1 MIKILYEDNAIL
13 VCVKPAGVPT
23 QTAKITE
30 KDMVSELNIHL
41 KKQNPKAGQVYV
53 IHRLDRE
60 VKGVLVFAKTKSAAA
75 SLSKQIQDKII
86 NKHYM
91 AYVDGLFDKIS
102 NEYVL
107 LENYLYKDSKESKA
121 VVIENATAI
130 AEDVKQA
137 KLEYRIEELFKDENR
152 SLLEIN
158 LLTGRFHQIR
168 AQLSNIGHPISN
180 DIKYG
185 GTKCSKYRR
194 NEIGLVAYK
203 LEFEHP
209 ESKEQMSFEID

>member
-86 NKHYM
+86 NKHYK

-102 NEYVL
+102 NEYTL
-107 LENYLYKDSKESKA
+107 LENYLYKNSKENRAFILNDDTDK
-121 VVIENATAI
+121 
-130 AEDVKQA
+130 DVKHA

-185 GTKCSKYRR
+185 GVKYSKYRR

-209 ESKEQMSFEID
+209 ESKEQMSFTIN

>member
-23 QTAKITE
+23 QTSKITE

-86 NKHYM
+86 NKHYK

-102 NEYVL
+102 NEYTL
-107 LENYLYKDSKESKA
+107 LENSLYKDSKENRAFILNDDTDK
-121 VVIENATAI
+121 
-130 AEDVKQA
+130 DVKHA

-185 GTKCSKYRR
+185 GVKYSKYRR

-209 ESKEQMSFEID
+209 ESKEQMSFTIN

>member
-86 NKHYM
+86 NKHYK

-102 NEYVL
+102 NEYTL
-107 LENYLYKDSKESKA
+107 LENYLYKDSKENRAFILNDDTDK
-121 VVIENATAI
+121 
-130 AEDVKQA
+130 DVKHA

-185 GTKCSKYRR
+185 GVKYSKYRR

-209 ESKEQMSFEID
+209 ESKEQMSFTIN